1 MKIRLPSFLFFG
13 VLLIKPLFCDAQVD
27 NHEKTDDITYG
38 SDPSEIIS
46 RLEFRNEYVALP
58 EDGYLNS
65 SIFRADYA
73 PNEFWMVRTEIPLVA
88 GKNHEFGSDFGLG
101 DITLGARAK
110 VQLAEQFSLVFGG
123 DFIIDTASGD
133 ALGTGKNQF
142 VPSLVGVWKPDDK
155 WILGI
160 HYWYYDSFG
169 GDSSREDISESMIRP
184 TVLYN
189 FPHGYW
195 LLLDPKI
202 YINHEHESETALYL
216 EGEFGKVIHKNYEL
230 WLRGGGHVAGD
241 GREER
246 LGWMAE
252 VGIRFIWH

>member
-1 MKIRLPSFLFFG
+1 
-13 VLLIKPLFCDAQVD
+13 
-27 NHEKTDDITYG
+27 
-38 SDPSEIIS
+38 
-46 RLEFRNEYVALP
+46 
-58 EDGYLNS
+58 
-65 SIFRADYA
+65 
-73 PNEFWMVRTEIPLVA
+73 
-88 GKNHEFGSDFGLG
+88 
-101 DITLGARAK
+101 
-110 VQLAEQFSLVFGG
+110 
-123 DFIIDTASGD
+123 
-133 ALGTGKNQF
+133 
-142 VPSLVGVWKPDDK
+142 
-155 WILGI
+155 
-160 HYWYYDSFG
+160 
-169 GDSSREDISESMIRP
+169 MIRP

-195 LLLDPKI
+195 LLLDPQI